1 MKHKHLTFLSAVL
14 LCMFVKSVIAEEHE
28 FVDLGLPSGIL
39 WATCNLGASTPEEY
53 GDYFAW
59 GETTTKDKYSWE
71 TYKWNNSSGL
81 TKYCITNN
89 YGIVDNI
96 ITLEDIDDAAIAN
109 WGGNWHMPTASDFSE
124 LIENC
129 TWKWDTKNGVYGYY
143 VYGTNGN
150 SIFLP
155 AARCKNDDG
164 TPSENLFCSY
174 WSSSLHPS
182 TSIDGMS
189 MLAREDTHE
198 RECLGVYRHVGMS
211 IRAVCRM
218 VFSTSVT
225 LNYEDYTLH
234 EIGEKVKLNAII
246 LPENATNKNVTW
258 TTSNESV
265 CSVSDGWVTA
275 IGEGTATIT
284 VTTEDGGYTASCIIS
299 VEIDHPV
306 TGVSLNYAEY
316 SLSGI
321 GESILLEATIQPE
334 NATNKNVEWKSYNEN
349 VCIVNKGLV
358 VGVGYGIAVVSAT
371 TVDGSYMATCTITVE
386 DNTAVTGIQAT
397 NKDYKILSIQGY
409 ELPQMQKGINIIRF
423 NDGTTKKVL
432 IK

>member
-1 MKHKHLTFLSAVL
+1 
-14 LCMFVKSVIAEEHE
+14 
-28 FVDLGLPSGIL
+28 
-39 WATCNLGASTPEEY
+39 
-53 GDYFAW
+53 
-59 GETTTKDKYSWE
+59 
-71 TYKWNNSSGL
+71 
-81 TKYCITNN
+81 
-89 YGIVDNI
+89 
-96 ITLEDIDDAAIAN
+96 
-109 WGGNWHMPTASDFSE
+109 MPTASDFSE

-211 IRAVCRM
+211 IRAVCHM
-218 VFSTSVT
+218 FFSTSVT

-386 DNTAVTGIQAT
+386 DNTAVTGIEAT
-397 NKDYKILSIQGY
+397 TKNYKIISIQGT
-409 ELPQMQKGINIIRF
+409 ELPHIQKGINIIRF
-423 NDGTTKKVL
+423 NDGTTKKVFV
-432 IK
+432 K